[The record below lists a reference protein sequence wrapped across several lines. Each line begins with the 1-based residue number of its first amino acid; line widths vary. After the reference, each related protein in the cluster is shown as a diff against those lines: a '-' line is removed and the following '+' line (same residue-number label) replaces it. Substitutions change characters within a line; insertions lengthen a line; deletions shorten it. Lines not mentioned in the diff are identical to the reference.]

1 MNLLC
6 FDISSGGIS
15 AALFDSNLDC
25 FRFSEAQWK
34 IETDAQGAA
43 TLRAEAVADHFE
55 ETVQRLNIT
64 EPIDA
69 LCIGAF
75 MHNCVLLDSADQ
87 PRSPLFTWL
96 DHRGQ
101 EGIEVVRARIGD
113 RFYERTGCHYH
124 PMFPIFKLASLP
136 PSAKTKRIVSIKALL
151 IHRLTGKWIED
162 HGLASASGLYNI
174 NESAWD
180 AELLAIVGLKRSQFP
195 DIAGRTAIVG
205 RTMPA
210 MRKFGLPEGVPVING
225 SGDGFLA
232 NVGSDCEV
240 PERISVTLGTSAVV
254 RQTLQQPVL
263 EASSGTFCYQAD
275 AGAFLLGCAG
285 SNGGNVLDWGRGIL
299 GAWTNKEGSS
309 DPPIF
314 IPLLHGERSPD
325 WNPGLTGS
333 WHGLTA
339 RHNAVDLSRSILE
352 GVVFNLAHFAEI
364 VQEASKKRAAELV
377 LSGNGFLDPLAA
389 SILAEVVGIPVSIPA
404 EPGLASLR
412 GAAVCSLRALSQPVP
427 RLKLDP
433 ISATP
438 DPAVVK
444 RYGDYRRFRAMR

>member
-6 FDISSGGIS
+6 FDISSCGIS
-15 AALFDSNLDC
+15 AAMFDSNLEPI
-25 FRFSEAQWK
+25 RFSETQWK
-34 IETDAQGAA
+34 IETDAEGAA
-43 TLRAEAVADHFE
+43 TLQAEAVADHFE
-55 ETVQRLNIT
+55 QTVQRLDIT
-64 EPIDA
+64 GPIDA

-87 PRSPLFTWL
+87 PCSPLFTWL

-101 EGIEVVRARIGD
+101 KGIEAVRSRIGD
-113 RFYERTGCHYH
+113 RFFERTGCHYH

-136 PSAKTKRIVSIKALL
+136 PSAETKRIVSIKAFL
-151 IHRLTGKWIED
+151 IHRLTGTWVED

-174 NESAWD
+174 KESDWD
-180 AELLAIVGLKRSQFP
+180 AELLTAVGLERSQFP
-195 DIAGRTAIVG
+195 DIASRTAIVG
-205 RTMPA
+205 RTTAATP
-210 MRKFGLPEGVPVING
+210 KFGVPEGVPVING

-240 PERISVTLGTSAVV
+240 PERLSVTLGTSAVV
-254 RQTLQQPVL
+254 RQTLQRPVL
-263 EASSGTFCYQAD
+263 NVSSGTFCYQAD

-299 GAWTNKEGSS
+299 GASTGNEGSGN
-309 DPPIF
+309 PPIF

-325 WNPGLTGS
+325 WDPGLTGS
-333 WHGLTA
+333 WYGLTA
-339 RHNAVDLSRSILE
+339 RHNAADLSRSILE
-352 GVVFNLAHFAEI
+352 GVVFNLAHFVEI
-364 VQEASKKRAAELV
+364 VQETSKKKAAELV

-389 SILAEVVGIPVSIPA
+389 SILAEVVGIPISMPA
-404 EPGLASLR
+404 SPGLASLR
-412 GAAVCSLRALSQPVP
+412 GAAVCSLRALRQPVP
-427 RLKLDP
+427 RLKLMP

-444 RYGDYRRFRAMR
+444 RYGDYRRFRAIR